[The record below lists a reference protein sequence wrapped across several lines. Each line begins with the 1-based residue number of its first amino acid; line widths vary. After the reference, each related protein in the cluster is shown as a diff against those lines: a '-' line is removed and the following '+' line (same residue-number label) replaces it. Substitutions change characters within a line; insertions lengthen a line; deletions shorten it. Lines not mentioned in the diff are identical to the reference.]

1 MIVWGTND
9 DKNSSVSIVE
19 VVFVVVSP
27 PNKRGPSVLKTFY
40 IKSFSRNAGFIHSM
54 LGQPPIERSDTSIG
68 NIDA

>member
-9 DKNSSVSIVE
+9 DKNSSVSTVE

-27 PNKRGPSVLKTFY
+27 PNKRDPSVLKIFY